1 MIKFKFIVFVLI
13 VGSLCAV
20 LAYQQHQMNDVR
32 ERCAQ
37 LQISIQDEETVRAEN
52 EQLKKTSVTPT
63 ELANLRRDAVELAR
77 LRARQAAAAKA
88 TNNVP

>member
-77 LRARQAAAAKA
+77 LRAQQAAAAKA
-88 TNNVP
+88 TNNIR